1 MKLFLAQLNNIV
13 GDIEGNLNKAI
24 DVLQDAKKLDSD
36 LVIFSELFLSGYP
49 PEDLVLKKSFVSA
62 CKNALDSLITY
73 SEEKELGVI
82 IGLPIYEK
90 NKLFN
95 AAAVIDKGQLIGF
108 SKKVNLPNYSVFYE
122 KRVFSKNNTPE
133 IFNFRGIKLGV
144 PICEDI
150 WMDNVCKELKDK
162 GCELIISPNGSP
174 FDKYKINQRK
184 TIIEDRVTEVK
195 TPFVYVNQF
204 GGQDELVFDGSSLV
218 MNGNKEVVFE
228 APSWEENTSVV
239 EFNVSA
245 KKFNDLPFEKAQ
257 VSDLENIYMAMVIGL
272 RDYVAKNNFPGVI
285 LGLSGGIDSA
295 FCAAVAVDA
304 LGKDKV
310 NAYMLPSVY
319 TSKNSLDDAK
329 DCAKRLEIHL
339 DSIPISN
346 TFLSL
351 EDSLEELFKGLPT
364 DITEEN
370 LQSRIRGTILMAISN
385 KIGKMLITTGNKSEV
400 SVGYSTLYGDMNGGF
415 NPIKDIYKTE
425 LYALA
430 NWRNLNVPKN
440 VLLTKKNIIPETIIS
455 KEPTA
460 ELRDNQKD
468 SDSLPSYDQLDQILE
483 GLVEYELSTDELEKK
498 GFSRDEI
505 KKVEQE
511 IDKLKKSAPEK
522 ISKIAIDTSS
532 ELLKKLIGAEINNSS
547 ISAIVNDLS
556 KKNGIKYYGN

>member
-108 SKKVNLPNYSVFYE
+108 SKKVNLPNYSVFDE
-122 KRVFSKNNTPE
+122 KRVFNKNNTPE
-133 IFNFRGIKLGV
+133 IFNFRGIKLGI

-150 WMDNVCKELKDK
+150 WMDNVCKELKDQ

-204 GGQDELVFDGSSLV
+204 GGQDELVFDGSSLA

-239 EFNVSA
+239 EFNVST

-272 RDYVAKNNFPGVI
+272 RDYVTKNNFPGVI

-483 GLVEYELSTDELEKK
+483 GLVEYELSTNELESK

-505 KKVEQE
+505 KKVENLLYVSEYKRRQ
-511 IDKLKKSAPEK
+511 SAPGVK
-522 ISKIAIDTSS
+522 ISLRNFGRDRRYPITNKYRDKS
-532 ELLKKLIGAEINNSS
+532 E
-547 ISAIVNDLS
+547 
-556 KKNGIKYYGN
+556 

>member
-73 SEEKELGVI
+73 SKEKELGVI

-108 SKKVNLPNYSVFYE
+108 SKKVNLPNYSVFDE
-122 KRVFSKNNTPE
+122 KRVFNKNNTPE
-133 IFNFRGIKLGV
+133 IFNFRGIKLGI

-150 WMDNVCKELKDK
+150 WMDNVCKELKDQ

-204 GGQDELVFDGSSLV
+204 GGQDELVFDGSSLA

-272 RDYVAKNNFPGVI
+272 RDYVTKNNFPGVI

-468 SDSLPSYDQLDQILE
+468 SDSLPPYDQLDQILE
-483 GLVEYELSTDELEKK
+483 GLVEYELSTNELESK

-505 KKVEQE
+505 KKVENLLYVSEYKRRQ
-511 IDKLKKSAPEK
+511 SAPGVK
-522 ISKIAIDTSS
+522 ISLRNFGRDRRYPITNKYRDKS
-532 ELLKKLIGAEINNSS
+532 E
-547 ISAIVNDLS
+547 
-556 KKNGIKYYGN
+556 

>member
-108 SKKVNLPNYSVFYE
+108 SKKVNLPNYSVFDE
-122 KRVFSKNNTPE
+122 KRVFNKNNTPE
-133 IFNFRGIKLGV
+133 IFNFRGIKLGI

-150 WMDNVCKELKDK
+150 WMDNVCKELKDQ

-272 RDYVAKNNFPGVI
+272 RDYVTKNNFPGVI

-329 DCAKRLEIHL
+329 DCAKRLEIRL

-483 GLVEYELSTDELEKK
+483 GLVEYELSTNELEKK

-505 KKVEQE
+505 KKVENLLYVSEYKRRQ
-511 IDKLKKSAPEK
+511 SAPGVK
-522 ISKIAIDTSS
+522 ISLRNFGRDRRYPITNKYRDKS
-532 ELLKKLIGAEINNSS
+532 E
-547 ISAIVNDLS
+547 
-556 KKNGIKYYGN
+556 

>member
-108 SKKVNLPNYSVFYE
+108 SKKVNLPNYSVFDE
-122 KRVFSKNNTPE
+122 KRVFNKNNTPE
-133 IFNFRGIKLGV
+133 IFNFRGIKLGI

-150 WMDNVCKELKDK
+150 WMDNVCKELKDQ

-204 GGQDELVFDGSSLV
+204 GGQDELVFDGSSLA

-245 KKFNDLPFEKAQ
+245 KKFNDLPFEKEQ

-272 RDYVAKNNFPGVI
+272 RDYVTKNNFPGVI

-483 GLVEYELSTDELEKK
+483 GLVEYELSTNELESK

-505 KKVEQE
+505 KKVENLLYVSEYKRRQ
-511 IDKLKKSAPEK
+511 SAPGVK
-522 ISKIAIDTSS
+522 ISLRNFGRDRRYPITNKYRDKS
-532 ELLKKLIGAEINNSS
+532 E
-547 ISAIVNDLS
+547 
-556 KKNGIKYYGN
+556 

>member
-108 SKKVNLPNYSVFYE
+108 SKKVNLPNYSVFDE

-150 WMDNVCKELKDK
+150 WMDNVCKELKDQ

-184 TIIEDRVTEVK
+184 IIIEDRVTEVK
-195 TPFVYVNQF
+195 IPFVYVNQF

-272 RDYVAKNNFPGVI
+272 KDYVAKNNFPGVI

-339 DSIPISN
+339 DSIPIGN

-483 GLVEYELSTDELEKK
+483 GLVEYELSTNELEKK

-505 KKVEQE
+505 KKVENLLYVSEYKRRQ
-511 IDKLKKSAPEK
+511 SAPGVK
-522 ISKIAIDTSS
+522 ISLRNFGRDRRYPITNKYRDKS
-532 ELLKKLIGAEINNSS
+532 E
-547 ISAIVNDLS
+547 
-556 KKNGIKYYGN
+556 

>member
-73 SEEKELGVI
+73 SEEQELGVI

-108 SKKVNLPNYSVFYE
+108 SKKVNLPNYSVFDE
-122 KRVFSKNNTPE
+122 KRVFSKNNAPE

-150 WMDNVCKELKDK
+150 WMDNVCKELKDQ

-195 TPFVYVNQF
+195 IPFVYVNQF

-272 RDYVAKNNFPGVI
+272 KDYVAKNNFPGVI

-339 DSIPISN
+339 DSIPIGN

-483 GLVEYELSTDELEKK
+483 GLVEYELSTNELEKK

-505 KKVEQE
+505 KKVENLLYVSEYKRRQ
-511 IDKLKKSAPEK
+511 SAPGVK
-522 ISKIAIDTSS
+522 ISLRNFGRDRRYPITNKYRDKS
-532 ELLKKLIGAEINNSS
+532 E
-547 ISAIVNDLS
+547 
-556 KKNGIKYYGN
+556 

>member
-108 SKKVNLPNYSVFYE
+108 SKKVNLPNYSVFDE
-122 KRVFSKNNTPE
+122 KRVFNKNNTPE
-133 IFNFRGIKLGV
+133 IFNFRGIKLGI

-150 WMDNVCKELKDK
+150 WMDNVCKELKDQ

-272 RDYVAKNNFPGVI
+272 RDYVTKNNFPGVI

-483 GLVEYELSTDELEKK
+483 GLVEYELSTNELEKK

-505 KKVEQE
+505 KKVENLLYVSEYKRRQ
-511 IDKLKKSAPEK
+511 SAPGVK
-522 ISKIAIDTSS
+522 ISLRNFGRDRRYPITNKYRDRS
-532 ELLKKLIGAEINNSS
+532 E
-547 ISAIVNDLS
+547 
-556 KKNGIKYYGN
+556 

>member
-108 SKKVNLPNYSVFYE
+108 SKKVNLPNYSVFDE
-122 KRVFSKNNTPE
+122 KRVFNKNNTPE

-150 WMDNVCKELKDK
+150 WMDNVCKELKDQ

-272 RDYVAKNNFPGVI
+272 KDYVAKNNFPGVI

-339 DSIPISN
+339 DSIPIGN

-483 GLVEYELSTDELEKK
+483 GLVEYELSTNELEKK

-505 KKVEQE
+505 KKVENLLYVSEYKRRQ
-511 IDKLKKSAPEK
+511 SAPGVK
-522 ISKIAIDTSS
+522 ISLRNFGRDRRYPIASDY
-532 ELLKKLIGAEINNSS
+532 
-547 ISAIVNDLS
+547 
-556 KKNGIKYYGN
+556 KYTYRDY

>member
-108 SKKVNLPNYSVFYE
+108 SKKVNLPNYSVFDE
-122 KRVFSKNNTPE
+122 KRVFNKNNTPE
-133 IFNFRGIKLGV
+133 IFNFRGIKLGI

-150 WMDNVCKELKDK
+150 WMDNVCKELKDQ

-245 KKFNDLPFEKAQ
+245 KKFNDLPFEKAH

-272 RDYVAKNNFPGVI
+272 RDYVTKNNFPGVI

-483 GLVEYELSTDELEKK
+483 GLVEYELSTNELEKK

-505 KKVEQE
+505 KKVENLLYVSEYKRRQ
-511 IDKLKKSAPEK
+511 SAPGVK
-522 ISKIAIDTSS
+522 ISLRNFGRDRRYPITNKYRDKS
-532 ELLKKLIGAEINNSS
+532 E
-547 ISAIVNDLS
+547 
-556 KKNGIKYYGN
+556 

>member
-108 SKKVNLPNYSVFYE
+108 SKKVNLPNYSVFDE
-122 KRVFSKNNTPE
+122 KRVFNKNNTPE
-133 IFNFRGIKLGV
+133 IFNFRGIKLGI

-150 WMDNVCKELKDK
+150 WMDNVCKELKDQ

-184 TIIEDRVTEVK
+184 TIIEDRVTEIK

-483 GLVEYELSTDELEKK
+483 GLVEYELSTNELEKK

-505 KKVEQE
+505 KKVENLLYVSEYKRRQ
-511 IDKLKKSAPEK
+511 SAPGVK
-522 ISKIAIDTSS
+522 ISLRNFGRDRRYPITNKYRDKS
-532 ELLKKLIGAEINNSS
+532 E
-547 ISAIVNDLS
+547 
-556 KKNGIKYYGN
+556 

>member
-108 SKKVNLPNYSVFYE
+108 SKKVNLPNYSVFDE
-122 KRVFSKNNTPE
+122 KRVFNKNNTPE
-133 IFNFRGIKLGV
+133 IFNFRGIKLGI

-150 WMDNVCKELKDK
+150 WMDNVCKELKDQ

-272 RDYVAKNNFPGVI
+272 RDYVTKNNFPGVI

-339 DSIPISN
+339 DSIPIGN

-483 GLVEYELSTDELEKK
+483 GLVEYELSTNELEKK

-505 KKVEQE
+505 KKVENLLYVSEYKRRQ
-511 IDKLKKSAPEK
+511 SAPGVK
-522 ISKIAIDTSS
+522 ISLRNFGRDRRYPITNKYRDKS
-532 ELLKKLIGAEINNSS
+532 E
-547 ISAIVNDLS
+547 
-556 KKNGIKYYGN
+556 

>member
-108 SKKVNLPNYSVFYE
+108 SKKVNLPNYSVFDE
-122 KRVFSKNNTPE
+122 KRVFNKNNTPE
-133 IFNFRGIKLGV
+133 IFNFRGIKLGI

-150 WMDNVCKELKDK
+150 WMDNVCKELKDQ

-204 GGQDELVFDGSSLV
+204 GGQDELVFDGSSLA

-272 RDYVAKNNFPGVI
+272 RDYVTKNNFPGVI

-329 DCAKRLEIHL
+329 DCAKRLGIHL

-483 GLVEYELSTDELEKK
+483 GLVEYELSTNELEKK

-505 KKVEQE
+505 KKVENLLYVSEYKRRQ
-511 IDKLKKSAPEK
+511 SAPGVK
-522 ISKIAIDTSS
+522 ISLRNFGRDRRYPITNKYRDKS
-532 ELLKKLIGAEINNSS
+532 E
-547 ISAIVNDLS
+547 
-556 KKNGIKYYGN
+556 